1 MFCSVTNIGYRLK
14 IGPSALALIVI
25 RGSMFCSVTNIGHRL
40 KLGPSALALTMPW
53 AGHYEILSGR
63 DSFES
68 WISEQGLDLGTVG
81 Y

>member
-14 IGPSALALIVI
+14 LGPSALALIVI
-25 RGSMFCSVTNIGHRL
+25 RGGGMFCSVTNIGHRL

-68 WISEQGLDLGTVG
+68 LI
-81 Y
+81 